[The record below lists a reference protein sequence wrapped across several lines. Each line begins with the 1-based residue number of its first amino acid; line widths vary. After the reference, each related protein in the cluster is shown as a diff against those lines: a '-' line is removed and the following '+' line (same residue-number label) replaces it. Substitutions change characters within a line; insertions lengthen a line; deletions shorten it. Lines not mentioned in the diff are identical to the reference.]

1 MLVALFQ
8 QGGKGMAQSAK
19 IRPDQISRARKLLQ
33 DLPKK
38 DNKKTRPE
46 AAKLLE
52 KDFRKAMQKGYN
64 AKEISAILKNEG
76 IIIPAYLVKDFIL
89 EPGETSGPQAAE
101 KRPEEETSVVSP
113 DTSDTGL

>member
-19 IRPDQISRARKLLQ
+19 IRPEQISRARKLLQ

-52 KDFRKAMQKGYN
+52 KDFRKAMQKRY
-64 AKEISAILKNEG
+64 S
-76 IIIPAYLVKDFIL
+76 
-89 EPGETSGPQAAE
+89 E
-101 KRPEEETSVVSP
+101 KRGHHYSGISRQGFYFGTR
-113 DTSDTGL
+113 